1 MTAIKAA
8 TIANTS
14 AGSRGSGSKI
24 NESFIFHWDS
34 IDSNKSKAILNQLH
48 TLAYTCKMKQVLFLL
63 FFLFAC
69 SLTSV
74 AQSVTIDSDGITK
87 VAFSKGL
94 SEIYVLYDNRLVTID
109 LAKSM
114 SEDTIFNDNGIEM
127 DELVAISNRDESYFL
142 SPSGG
147 GVFLMKNHA
156 LIKIDN
162 SFEHQMQT
170 EAGVFIYKDHI
181 YKYGGYGFWSDRHF
195 ITRFDFETNEWE
207 LVNFSKSETIPRG
220 RRHSI
225 VKVIGDDLYVIGGV
239 VANERNPLVNESTDE
254 IWKFDLVEGVWEYLG
269 ELNQSSAKLI
279 NFQIT
284 DFDDNI
290 IVSNAH
296 DDLLQVIDITNNK
309 IKSYS
314 RTSFTRKLSGAA
326 IPNAEGLFFYENHF
340 YGFFKENTSIDQMT
354 LVRRSNDEI
363 FVKLI
368 SDEVLYKKE
377 TRLWSIIPTAMLLAL
392 LIPVGMLAN
401 KRKKQSGKLV
411 LKKGQVYL
419 NQKIIAL
426 EPLNLTVLI
435 YLLDSTE
442 QVYAKDLIALIDKP
456 HLDYSHSTR
465 IMNDVLYK
473 TNYVLITALKTEN
486 DIIQINKSTF
496 DKRLKVYSV
505 DKDVFINF

>member
-1 MTAIKAA
+1 MQH
-8 TIANTS
+8 S
-14 AGSRGSGSKI
+14 CC
-24 NESFIFHWDS
+24 
-34 IDSNKSKAILNQLH
+34 LH
-48 TLAYTCKMKQVLFLL
+48 TLAYTCKMKQLLFSL
-63 FFLFAC
+63 FFLFAF

-74 AQSVTIDSDGITK
+74 AQSVTIDSEGVTK

-94 SEIYVLYDNRLVTID
+94 SEIYVLYGNRLVTID

-114 SEDTIFNDNGIEM
+114 SDDTIFNFNGIEM
-127 DELVAISNRDESYFL
+127 NELVAISNRNENFFL
-142 SPSGG
+142 SSSGG
-147 GVFLMKNHA
+147 GVFLMKNDA
-156 LIKIDN
+156 LVKIDN

-207 LVNFSKSETIPRG
+207 LVNFSKSETIPKG

-225 VKVIGDDLYVIGGV
+225 VKVIGDDLYVLGGV
-239 VANERNPLVNESTDE
+239 MANELNPLVNESTDE
-254 IWKFDLVEGVWEYLG
+254 VWKFDLVEGVWEYLG
-269 ELNQSSAKLI
+269 ELNHSSVKLI
-279 NFQIT
+279 AFQMT

-290 IVSNAH
+290 IVSNPQ

-363 FVKLI
+363 FGKLI
-368 SDEVLYKKE
+368 SDKTLYTKE
-377 TRLWSIIPTAMLLAL
+377 TRLGSIIPTAMLLSL
-392 LIPVGMLAN
+392 LIPIGMASK
-401 KRKKQSGKLV
+401 KRKKLSGKLV
-411 LKKGQVYL
+411 LKKGQLYF
-419 NQKIIAL
+419 NHKIIAL

-435 YLLDSTE
+435 YLLDSKK

-473 TNYVLITALKTEN
+473 TNYVLRTALKTEN
-486 DIIQINKSTF
+486 DIIQISKSTF

-505 DKDVFINF
+505 DNDMFVIF

>member
-1 MTAIKAA
+1 M
-8 TIANTS
+8 ANTRD
-14 AGSRGSGSKI
+14 GSRGSGSKI

-94 SEIYVLYDNRLVTID
+94 KKIYVLYDNRLVTID

-114 SEDTIFNDNGIEM
+114 SDDTIFNDNGIEM

>member
-1 MTAIKAA
+1 
-8 TIANTS
+8 
-14 AGSRGSGSKI
+14 
-24 NESFIFHWDS
+24 
-34 IDSNKSKAILNQLH
+34 
-48 TLAYTCKMKQVLFLL
+48 MKQLL
-63 FFLFAC
+63 FSLVFLFAF

-74 AQSVTIDSDGITK
+74 AQSVTIDSKGITK

-114 SEDTIFNDNGIEM
+114 SDDTIFNDNGIEM
-127 DELVAISNRDESYFL
+127 NELVAISNRNENFFL

-170 EAGVFIYKDHI
+170 DAGVFIYKDHI

-207 LVNFSKSETIPRG
+207 LVNFSKSEAIPRG

-225 VKVIGDDLYVIGGV
+225 VKVIGDDLYVMGGV
-239 VANERNPLVNESTDE
+239 MANERNPLVKESTDE
-254 IWKFDLVEGVWEYLG
+254 VWKFDLVEGVWEYLG
-269 ELNQSSAKLI
+269 ELNHSSAKLI
-279 NFQIT
+279 ALQMT
-284 DFDDNI
+284 DCDDNI
-290 IVSNAH
+290 IVSNPH
-296 DDLLQVIDITNNK
+296 EDLLQVIDITNNK

-314 RTSFTRKLSGAA
+314 RTSFTRKLSDAA
-326 IPNAEGLFFYENHF
+326 ILNSKGLFYYENHV

-354 LVRRSNDEI
+354 LVRRSKDEI
-363 FVKLI
+363 FGKLI
-368 SDEVLYKKE
+368 SDKTLYTKE
-377 TRLWSIIPTAMLLAL
+377 TSLESIIPTAILLSL
-392 LIPVGMLAN
+392 LIPIGIASK
-401 KRKKQSGKLV
+401 KRIKLSGKLV
-411 LKKGQVYL
+411 LKKGQLYF
-419 NQKIIAL
+419 NHKIIAL

-435 YLLDSTE
+435 YLLDSKK

-473 TNYVLITALKTEN
+473 TNYVIRTALKTEN
-486 DIIQINKSTF
+486 DIIQISKSTF

-505 DKDVFINF
+505 DNDMFVIF

>member
-1 MTAIKAA
+1 M
-8 TIANTS
+8 
-14 AGSRGSGSKI
+14 
-24 NESFIFHWDS
+24 
-34 IDSNKSKAILNQLH
+34 H

-114 SEDTIFNDNGIEM
+114 SEDTIFNDNGIVM

-279 NFQIT
+279 YFQIT

-368 SDEVLYKKE
+368 SDEALYKKE

-401 KRKKQSGKLV
+401 KRKKQSGKLL

-419 NQKIIAL
+419 NQKIIFL

>member
-1 MTAIKAA
+1 
-8 TIANTS
+8 
-14 AGSRGSGSKI
+14 
-24 NESFIFHWDS
+24 
-34 IDSNKSKAILNQLH
+34 
-48 TLAYTCKMKQVLFLL
+48 MKQVLFLL

-114 SEDTIFNDNGIEM
+114 SDDTIFNDNGIEM
-127 DELVAISNRDESYFL
+127 DEMVAISNRDESYFL

-239 VANERNPLVNESTDE
+239 MANELNPLLNESTDE
-254 IWKFDLVEGVWEYLG
+254 VWKFDLVEGVWDYLG
-269 ELNQSSAKLI
+269 ELNHSSAKLI

-290 IVSNAH
+290 LIINIY
-296 DDLLQVIDITNNK
+296 DDLLQVIDVVNNN

-340 YGFFKENTSIDQMT
+340 YGFFKENASIDQMT
-354 LVRRSNDEI
+354 LVRRSTDEI
-363 FVKLI
+363 FGKLI
-368 SDEVLYKKE
+368 SDETLYTKE
-377 TRLWSIIPTAMLLAL
+377 TSLGSIIPTAMLLAL

-442 QVYAKDLIALIDKP
+442 QVYSKDLIALIDKP